1 MARECTGSSYRVLL
15 VAFRHWKML
24 RTMEGEVTEPQRKMR
39 PRDAARFIGIAV
51 STLARMRA
59 RGNGPP
65 FSKLPSSRVIV
76 YDREEIEK
84 WLRKNCNQLQ
94 KTRGDRENGRH

>member
-1 MARECTGSSYRVLL
+1 V
-15 VAFRHWKML
+15 
-24 RTMEGEVTEPQRKMR
+24 GEHPKKMR
-39 PRDAARFIGIAV
+39 PKHAARFIGIAM

-59 RGNGPP
+59 RGDGPM
-65 FSKLPSSRVIV
+65 FSKPTSRIIV